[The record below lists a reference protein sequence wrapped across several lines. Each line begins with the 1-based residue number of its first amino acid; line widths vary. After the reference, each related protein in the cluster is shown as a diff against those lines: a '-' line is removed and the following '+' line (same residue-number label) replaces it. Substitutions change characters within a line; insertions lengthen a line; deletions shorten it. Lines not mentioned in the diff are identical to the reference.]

1 MSQFTRNWMQSI
13 FTQTPIAQGL
23 AQPGESTA
31 QAMRGTKRPSS
42 TEIAANHEPDDISK
56 SLSLFLSQQLI
67 PSEQQAG
74 NSSLYPDMSGAK
86 ELSAMVSANSGYN
99 PMLTDMLDIG
109 YDTGGRRVISMP
121 NPLGNLSF
129 EIPINPPVQP
139 ALSMPIMSQSLLD
152 KAPMAYGLTP
162 NQYAFTGSRMQFPQ
176 QRQVSAH
183 AMFGPTCTVEGLLN
197 IHAKTCSAES
207 LLGMTCSTETAPA
220 LVAGALDG
228 HTQLSGDSRLTDSS
242 SPDLPISQQLSPQL
256 SSAHVASG
264 PNRRVPL
271 PKRRIGTHTTAPSP
285 AVTMD
290 DISGLGTSCASTP
303 LLGSTSSTL
312 LPHRVDRQ
320 LAAAGAR
327 PLLFVRPNAKGS
339 QSRRRKRRCV
349 SPVSAFPAHPDTL
362 AGLEA
367 SNNQWQRISE
377 QRRRDAMRE
386 NFDLLKRMLPQAY
399 MDSDDGRELARPVL
413 LSRFL
418 RWVDDTLIE
427 MENLKTEVA
436 RLRIQNGD
444 AGLHTD
450 IASMPTLP
458 SAAPMP
464 LSLQPASV
472 NASGASLSGPPV

>member
-1 MSQFTRNWMQSI
+1 M
-13 FTQTPIAQGL
+13 PIAQSS
-23 AQPGESTA
+23 AQPGGSTA
-31 QAMRGTKRPSS
+31 PAMRGTNRLSS
-42 TEIAANHEPDDISK
+42 TEMAANHESDDISK

-67 PSEQQAG
+67 PSEQQTGSAG
-74 NSSLYPDMSGAK
+74 LYPDISGAK
-86 ELSAMVSANSGYN
+86 ELSAMVGANNGYN
-99 PMLTDMLDIG
+99 PVLTDMLEIG

-139 ALSMPIMSQSLLD
+139 MSMPIMSQSLLD
-152 KAPMAYGLTP
+152 KAPMAYGLAP
-162 NQYAFTGSRMQFPQ
+162 NQYAFAGSRMQLPQ
-176 QRQVSAH
+176 QRQASAH
-183 AMFGPTCTVEGLLN
+183 AMFGPTCSVEGLLN

-220 LVAGALDG
+220 LVAGALG
-228 HTQLSGDSRLTDSS
+228 HTQLGDARLTDSS

-256 SSAHVASG
+256 STAHTTNG

-285 AVTMD
+285 AGTMD

-303 LLGSTSSTL
+303 LLGSTSSAL

-339 QSRRRKRRCV
+339 QSRRRKRRCM
-349 SPVSAFPAHPDTL
+349 SPVSAFPVHPDTL
-362 AGLEA
+362 GAGSET

-450 IASMPTLP
+450 LASMPTLP

-464 LSLQPASV
+464 LSLQPASID
-472 NASGASLSGPPV
+472 ASGASLAGPPV